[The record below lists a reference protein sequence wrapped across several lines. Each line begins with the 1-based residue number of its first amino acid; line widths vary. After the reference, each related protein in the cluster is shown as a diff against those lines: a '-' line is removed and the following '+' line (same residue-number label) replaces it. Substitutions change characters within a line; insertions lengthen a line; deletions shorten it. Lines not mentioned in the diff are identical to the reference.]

1 MTLTPTPPPA
11 ASDDLELLWEY
22 GRSRSAMAFQTV
34 ADRYIDLIY
43 SAALRQVRDPH
54 VADDVTQAVL
64 IVMMNK
70 AATLP
75 PRTVL
80 AAWLL
85 TVTRYACLDVMKM
98 EARRRR
104 HEQAAGLERSTV
116 QDSQADQSS
125 ARWDELAPVVDK

>member
-1 MTLTPTPPPA
+1 MTLTTTPPPA

-22 GRSRSAMAFQTV
+22 GRSRSTMAFQTV

-43 SAALRQVRDPH
+43 SAALRQVRDSH
-54 VADDVTQAVL
+54 VAGDVTQAVL

-85 TVTRYACLDVMKM
+85 LKINGWLKTNGTALNYFCAVA
-98 EARRRR
+98 E
-104 HEQAAGLERSTV
+104 
-116 QDSQADQSS
+116 
-125 ARWDELAPVVDK
+125 